1 MTRRLLLQSSLLN
14 VKVMGESGI
23 EQRDSMRSGDAL
35 KRVQWDASSR
45 AGVGLPIERRSA
57 RMCRAFSCKSDSVV
71 AASESMRASCV
82 LENCVCIA
90 SLSGERESVS

>member
-35 KRVQWDASSR
+35 KSVQWDASSR
-45 AGVGLPIERRSA
+45 AGVGLPIERRA
-57 RMCRAFSCKSDSVV
+57 PRMCHAFSCKSDSVELV
-71 AASESMRASCV
+71 AVVSESMRASCV
-82 LENCVCIA
+82 LE
-90 SLSGERESVS
+90 E